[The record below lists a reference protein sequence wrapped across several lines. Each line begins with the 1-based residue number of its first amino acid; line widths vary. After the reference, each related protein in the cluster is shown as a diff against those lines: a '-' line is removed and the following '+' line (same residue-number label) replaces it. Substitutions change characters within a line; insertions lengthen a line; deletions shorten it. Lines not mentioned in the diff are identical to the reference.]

1 MVSDNGILNDGTKL
15 MDTPL
20 KDEIFTL
27 DEVIEL
33 KNYYRIKKIIVTHI
47 DEIWGKSCGYYKEL
61 EKELDN
67 ILFAYDGMEI
77 IV

>member
-1 MVSDNGILNDGTKL
+1 M
-15 MDTPL
+15 
-20 KDEIFTL
+20 

-47 DEIWGKSCGYYKEL
+47 DEIWGKSYGCYNEL

-67 ILFAYDGMEI
+67 ILFAYDDMEI
-77 IV
+77 IVWKIKSLHSDMDIMPVPKE

>member
-1 MVSDNGILNDGTKL
+1 
-15 MDTPL
+15 L
-20 KDEIFTL
+20 KDEILTL
-27 DEVIEL
+27 NEIIEL
-33 KNYYRIKKIIVTHI
+33 KDYYGIKKIIVTHI
-47 DEIWGKSCGYYKEL
+47 DEIWGKSYGYYNEL